1 MNDIPGIDPQGLV
14 RLNKIGGPDFV
25 GQMID
30 LFLEEAPERLVA
42 AREAEQAGD
51 IGAVADAA
59 HALKSSARNFG
70 AERLADLAENLE
82 ITARSKSG
90 ENISAL
96 LHDLEQAY
104 PPVKAWLEIQRDSLK
119 K

>member
-1 MNDIPGIDPQGLV
+1 MNAAPGIDPQGLM

-30 LFLEEAPERLVA
+30 LFLEEAPERLIA
-42 AREAEQAGD
+42 AREAEKAGD
-51 IGAVADAA
+51 FGAVADAT

-70 AERLADLAENLE
+70 AERLADLAENIE
-82 ITARSKSG
+82 MKARSQG
-90 ENISAL
+90 GANISTL
-96 LHDLEQAY
+96 LDGLEQAY
-104 PPVKAWLEIQRDSLK
+104 APVKVWLETQKDSLK